1 LPINERRAVS
11 QENREHVPASR
22 VVWRGTGK
30 THKGLVRSTNQDAF
44 AALDQFNL
52 WIVADGMGGHAG
64 GDVASRT
71 AVETLSSW
79 GPAIA
84 QLDKTGHL
92 NVPPQGKRA
101 KTLRDAI
108 QTANEAIRQQ
118 ALTQPQLANMGTT
131 LVVVQI
137 APGLSDDAFASAI
150 IAHVGDSRAY
160 LLRERVLTQLTQDH
174 SWVEEKIKQGVLSPQ
189 DALAHPLRSV
199 LTRALGTEAAVEPD
213 LSSYPLQRGDRILLC
228 TDGVTKM
235 LSDGEIAETLL
246 RAGPSAEAACDAL
259 IAEANRR
266 GGQDNSTVLLVQ
278 AEPL

>member
-11 QENREHVPASR
+11 QENREHFPAGR

-30 THKGLVRSTNQDAF
+30 THTGLVRSTNQDAF

-52 WIVADGMGGHAG
+52 WIVADGMGGHTG

-84 QLDKTGHL
+84 QLEETGHL
-92 NVPPQGKRA
+92 NAPPQGRRA

-189 DALAHPLRSV
+189 DALAHPLRNV
-199 LTRALGTEAAVEPD
+199 LTRALGTEAAAEPD
-213 LSSYPLQRGDRILLC
+213 LSIHSLQPGDCILLC
-228 TDGVTKM
+228 TDGLTKM
-235 LSDGEIAETLL
+235 LDESRILEVLL
-246 RAGPSAEAACDAL
+246 HTRHSADAACEAL
-259 IAEANRR
+259 IAEANQR
-266 GGQDNSTVLLVQ
+266 GGHDNTTVLVVQ
-278 AEPL
+278 SQPA